1 MAIIIKSKR
10 EIELMKNAGK
20 IMIGLFDELEKY
32 TKPGI
37 STAELDKIACRYIRS
52 FGAVPAC
59 KGYGGFPGNICISV
73 NDTLI
78 HGIPSKK
85 IILKDGDIVSYDCV
99 VEKDGYNV
107 DACRTFPVGN
117 VKEETLHLLETTKRC
132 FFEAVKLIKPGVH
145 LGDISHKIEET
156 ATKEGYSLTE
166 DYTGHGIGKEMHED
180 PYVPNVGEA
189 NTGPILKEGMT
200 FAIEPMVNAGKKD
213 TYTLEDGWTVKTKD
227 GKMCCHYENTIVV
240 TKDGYQI
247 LTLKEGDE
255 I

>member
-1 MAIIIKSKR
+1 MAIIIKSRR
-10 EIELMKNAGK
+10 EIELMKIAGK
-20 IMIGLFDELEKY
+20 VMIGLFDELEKH

-52 FGAVPAC
+52 NGAIPAC
-59 KGYGGFPGNICISV
+59 KGYEGFPGNICISV

-99 VEKDGYNV
+99 VFKDGYNV

-180 PYVPNVGEA
+180 PYVPNVGEKGS
-189 NTGPILKEGMT
+189 GPILKEGMT
-200 FAIEPMVNAGKKD
+200 LAIEPMVNEGKKD
-213 TYTLEDGWTVKTKD
+213 LYTLEDGWTVKTRD
-227 GKMCCHYENTIVV
+227 GKMCAHYENTIVV
-240 TKDGYQI
+240 TKDGHQI
-247 LTLKEGDE
+247 LTLKEGEE